1 MPTTTSEAAHR
12 VIFFDI
18 QNGWIVYILAVIA
31 LAAFV
36 YAIYHRYRLWR
47 VGKKDTVPTSLWKRT
62 KTFAV
67 TGLVDGFVHRRI
79 LRDFYPGS
87 MHALLF
93 WGALLLIL
101 GTAMDVIDHYITSRL
116 GVPFLHGNTY
126 LAFSFLN
133 DLGGIMLLIG
143 VLIAFIRRY
152 IQKPQRLDNILDDAT
167 TLTFIFVIVLTGFI
181 LEGLRIQVTAAHSTD
196 LPIMQWEKWSFLGY
210 GFAKA
215 FNGGAHLIGWY
226 QGLWWFH
233 TALVIG
239 AIIYISLA
247 FQRLTHIIVSPVN
260 VFFRSLTPKGALAT
274 IDLENTETFG
284 ASKIEDFTWK
294 DMLDFDSCT
303 RCGRC
308 QDNCPAHLSGKPL
321 SPKKVIQDLKALFV
335 EKAPLLLKAQAAAA
349 VATSTAANPGQSSN
363 PGGSEAPCEPERK
376 MIGDII
382 TEDVIWACTTCRA
395 CLEQCP
401 VFIQPMQKIIEMR
414 RNLVLEQ
421 TQFPETA
428 MGALRSMEQR
438 GHPWRGTMATRTDW
452 ADGLGIKPLS
462 ENKDVDILY
471 WVGCTG
477 ALEER
482 NMKVATSVGKILKA
496 AGVNFSILG
505 NEETCC
511 GEPARRI
518 GNEYLYQTLAQQ
530 NVEIL
535 NSYGVKKIVTSCPH
549 CFNTLKNEYPQFK
562 GNFEVVHHTEFIS
575 DLLKQGKLTIAQ
587 KLDKKTT
594 YHDSCYLGRYN
605 DIYKAPREILRYVT
619 GVDPLEMSHRKSK
632 GFCCGAGGGRMWMEE
647 QIGRR
652 INHMRT
658 QEAIDTKAEILA
670 SACPYCL
677 QMFED
682 AIKALEAEGKLKV
695 MDLAEI
701 LAASIQ

>member
-1 MPTTTSEAAHR
+1 MPTELPHR
-12 VIFFDI
+12 EIFFDI
-18 QNGWIVYILAVIA
+18 RFGWIIYIFAAIAVV
-31 LAAFV
+31 AFV
-36 YAIYHRYRLWR
+36 YAVYHRYRLWK
-47 VGKKDTVPTSLWKRT
+47 VGKKGNPSVSQGKRFL
-62 KTFAV
+62 TFIY
-67 TGLVDGFVHRRI
+67 TGFVDGIVHRRI
-79 LRDFYPGS
+79 IRDFYPGA

-93 WGALLLIL
+93 WGASLLLL
-101 GTAMDVIDHYITSRL
+101 GTAMDVINHYITTPL
-116 GVPFLHGNTY
+116 GANFLQGNTY
-126 LAFSFLN
+126 FAFSFLDN
-133 DLGGIMLLIG
+133 LGGVMLLVG
-143 VLIAFIRRY
+143 VIIAFVRRY
-152 IQKPQRLDNILDDAT
+152 IQKPSRLDNIFDDAT
-167 TLTFIFVIVLTGFI
+167 ALTFIFVIVLTGFI
-181 LEGLRIQVTAAHSTD
+181 LSGLRIRVTNY
-196 LPIMQWEKWSFLGY
+196 PPQWDEWRFLG
-210 GFAKA
+210 FAFSKA
-215 FNGGAHLIGWY
+215 FAGGSHLVGWY
-226 QGLWWFH
+226 QGMWWFH
-233 TALVIG
+233 AALVIG
-239 AIIYISLA
+239 AITYISLA
-247 FQRLTHIIVSPVN
+247 FHRLTHIIVSPVN
-260 VFFRSLTPKGALAT
+260 AYFRSLTPKGALTT

-284 ASKIEDFTWK
+284 ASKIQDFTWK
-294 DMLDFDSCT
+294 DMLDLDSCT

-335 EKAPLLLKAQAAAA
+335 KQAPLLLKAQAATA
-349 VATSTAANPGQSSN
+349 VATAPAGDPVESSN
-363 PGGSEAPCEPERK
+363 PGPSDKVCEPERK
-376 MIGDII
+376 MIGEII

-401 VFIQPMQKIIEMR
+401 VFIEPMTKIIEMR

-496 AGVNFSILG
+496 AGVNFGILG

-535 NSYGVKKIVTSCPH
+535 NGYGVKKIVTSCPH

-562 GNFEVVHHTEFIS
+562 GNFEVMHHTEFIAG
-575 DLLKQGKLTIAQ
+575 LLKQGKLTISQ
-587 KLDKKTT
+587 KLDKKAT

-605 DIYKAPREILRYVT
+605 DIYKAPREILSYIT
-619 GVDPLEMSHRKSK
+619 GVAPLEMSHRKSK

-652 INHMRT
+652 INQMRT
-658 QEAIDTKAEILA
+658 EEAINTKAEILA
-670 SACPYCL
+670 SGCPYCL

-701 LAASIQ
+701 LAASL

>member
-1 MPTTTSEAAHR
+1 MLDIASGSPHR
-12 VIFFDI
+12 EIFFDI
-18 QNGWIVYILAVIA
+18 RFGWIVYILAVIA

-36 YAIYHRYRLWR
+36 YAVYHRYRLWR
-47 VGKKDTVPTSLWKRT
+47 VGKKDSGSVSQGKRIT
-62 KTFAV
+62 TFIR
-67 TGLVDGFVHRRI
+67 TGFVDGFVHRRI
-79 LRDFYPGS
+79 IRDFYPGS

-93 WGALLLIL
+93 WGSLLLLL
-101 GTAMDVIDHYITSRL
+101 GTAMDVINHYITTPL
-116 GVPFLHGNTY
+116 GANFLQGNTY
-126 LAFSFLN
+126 LAFSFLTN
-133 DLGGIMLLIG
+133 LGGVMLLIG
-143 VLIAFIRRY
+143 VIIAFVRRY
-152 IQKPQRLDNILDDAT
+152 IQRPSRLDNIFDDAT
-167 TLTFIFVIVLTGFI
+167 ALTFIFVIVLTGFI
-181 LEGLRIQVTAAHSTD
+181 VEGLRIRVTNYPPQFD
-196 LPIMQWEKWSFLGY
+196 EWRFLG
-210 GFAKA
+210 FAFSKA
-215 FNGGAHLIGWY
+215 FAGGSHLVGWY
-226 QGLWWFH
+226 QVLWWFH

-239 AIIYISLA
+239 AIVYISLA
-247 FQRLTHIIVSPVN
+247 FHRLTHIIVSPVN
-260 VFFRSLTPKGALAT
+260 AYFRSLTPKGALAT

-284 ASKIEDFTWK
+284 ASKIQDFTWK

-335 EKAPLLLKAQAAAA
+335 EKAPMLLKAKAAAA
-349 VATSTAANPGQSSN
+349 VATATADNPGQSNN
-363 PGGSEAPCEPERK
+363 PGGSEPPCEPERK

-496 AGVNFSILG
+496 AGVNFGILG

-652 INHMRT
+652 INQMRT
-658 QEAIDTKAEILA
+658 EEALNTKAEILA

>member
-1 MPTTTSEAAHR
+1 MPEFIAEAPVAHR
-12 VIFFDI
+12 EIFFEI
-18 QNGWIVYILAVIA
+18 QFGWIIYILAVIA
-31 LAAFV
+31 VAAFA
-36 YAIYHRYRLWR
+36 YGAYTRYRLWKL
-47 VGKKDTVPTSLWKRT
+47 GKKEGGSLDLWKRT
-62 KTFAV
+62 KAFAV
-67 TGLVDGFVHRRI
+67 TGLIDGFVHRRI
-79 LRDFYPGS
+79 IRDFYPGI

-101 GTAMDVIDHYITSRL
+101 GTAMDVISHYI
-116 GVPFLHGNTY
+116 VEFLHGNTY
-126 LAFSFLN
+126 LAFSFLA
-133 DLGGIMLLIG
+133 DLGGVMLLVGIILA
-143 VLIAFIRRY
+143 VVRRY
-152 IQKPQRLDNILDDAT
+152 IQKPERLDNILDDAT
-167 TLTFIFVIVLTGFI
+167 ALGFIFIIVLTGFI
-181 LEGLRIQVTAAHSTD
+181 LEGLRILITADHFTQF
-196 LPIMQWEKWSFLGY
+196 PIMSWEKWSFLGY

-215 FNGGAHLIGWY
+215 FEGGSNLIGWY

-233 TALVIG
+233 SFLVIG

-247 FQRLTHIIVSPVN
+247 FHRLTHIIVSPIN
-260 VFFRSLTPKGALAT
+260 VFFRSLAPKGALKT

-284 ASKIEDFTWK
+284 AAKIQDFTWK
-294 DMLDFDSCT
+294 DLLDLDSCT

-308 QDNCPAHLSGKPL
+308 QDSCPAHLSGKPL
-321 SPKKVIQDLKALFV
+321 SPKKVIQDLKAVLTK
-335 EKAPLLLKAQAAAA
+335 EGPSLLKVKAA
-349 VATSTAANPGQSSN
+349 VATADKPGEGGN
-363 PGGSEAPCEPERK
+363 PGGGDKPGETERK
-376 MIGDII
+376 MIGDVI

-395 CLEQCP
+395 CHEQCP
-401 VFIQPMQKIIEMR
+401 VFIEPINKIIEMR

-462 ENKDVDILY
+462 ENKEVDILY

-482 NMKVATSVGKILKA
+482 NMKVATAVGKVLKA
-496 AGVNFSILG
+496 AGVNFGILG

-518 GNEYLYQTLAQQ
+518 GNEYLFQTLAQQ
-530 NVEIL
+530 NVETL
-535 NSYGVKKIVTSCPH
+535 NNYGVKKIVTSCPH
-549 CFNTLKNEYPQFK
+549 CYNTLKNEYPQFK
-562 GNFEVVHHTEFIS
+562 GNFEVVHHTEFIA
-575 DLLKQGKLTIAQ
+575 DLIKQGKLKIAR
-587 KLDKKTT
+587 KLDKKAT

-605 DIYKAPREILRYVT
+605 DIYQAPREILRSVSET
-619 GVDPLEMSHRKSK
+619 SPLEMQRHMTK
-632 GFCCGAGGGRMWMEE
+632 GFCCGGGGGRMFMEE

-652 INHMRT
+652 INQMRT
-658 QEAIDTKAEILA
+658 EEALKTSAEVLA

-682 AIKALEAEGKLKV
+682 AIKALEAEGQIKA

-701 LAASIQ
+701 MAASLE

>member
-1 MPTTTSEAAHR
+1 
-12 VIFFDI
+12 
-18 QNGWIVYILAVIA
+18 
-31 LAAFV
+31 
-36 YAIYHRYRLWR
+36 
-47 VGKKDTVPTSLWKRT
+47 
-62 KTFAV
+62 
-67 TGLVDGFVHRRI
+67 
-79 LRDFYPGS
+79 
-87 MHALLF
+87 
-93 WGALLLIL
+93 
-101 GTAMDVIDHYITSRL
+101 
-116 GVPFLHGNTY
+116 
-126 LAFSFLN
+126 
-133 DLGGIMLLIG
+133 
-143 VLIAFIRRY
+143 
-152 IQKPQRLDNILDDAT
+152 
-167 TLTFIFVIVLTGFI
+167 
-181 LEGLRIQVTAAHSTD
+181 
-196 LPIMQWEKWSFLGY
+196 
-210 GFAKA
+210 
-215 FNGGAHLIGWY
+215 
-226 QGLWWFH
+226 
-233 TALVIG
+233 
-239 AIIYISLA
+239 
-247 FQRLTHIIVSPVN
+247 
-260 VFFRSLTPKGALAT
+260 
-274 IDLENTETFG
+274 
-284 ASKIEDFTWK
+284 
-294 DMLDFDSCT
+294 
-303 RCGRC
+303 
-308 QDNCPAHLSGKPL
+308 
-321 SPKKVIQDLKALFV
+321 
-335 EKAPLLLKAQAAAA
+335 
-349 VATSTAANPGQSSN
+349 
-363 PGGSEAPCEPERK
+363 

-482 NMKVATSVGKILKA
+482 NMKVATAVGKILKA
-496 AGVNFSILG
+496 AGVNFGILG

-530 NVEIL
+530 NVDIL
-535 NSYGVKKIVTSCPH
+535 NGYGVKKIVTSCPH

-562 GNFEVVHHTEFIS
+562 GNFEVVHHTEFIA

-587 KLDKKTT
+587 KLDKKAT

-605 DIYKAPREILRYVT
+605 DIYKAPREILRSVT
-619 GVDPLEMSHRKSK
+619 GVAPLEMTHRKSK

-652 INHMRT
+652 INQMRT
-658 QEAIDTKAEILA
+658 EEAINTKAEILA

-682 AIKALEAEGKLKV
+682 AIKSLEAEGKLKA

-701 LAASIQ
+701 LAASL

>member
-1 MPTTTSEAAHR
+1 MPDITTELPHR
-12 VIFFDI
+12 EIFFDI
-18 QNGWIVYILAVIA
+18 RFGWIVYILAVIA

-36 YAIYHRYRLWR
+36 YAVYHRYRLWK
-47 VGKKDTVPTSLWKRT
+47 VGKKNDAPTSMGKRIT
-62 KTFAV
+62 TFIR
-67 TGLVDGFVHRRI
+67 TGFVDGFVHRRI

-93 WGALLLIL
+93 WGSLLLLL
-101 GTAMDVIDHYITSRL
+101 GTAMDVINHYITRPL
-116 GVPFLHGNTY
+116 GADFLQGNTY
-126 LAFSFLN
+126 LAFSFLTN
-133 DLGGIMLLIG
+133 LGGVMLLVG
-143 VLIAFIRRY
+143 VIIAFVRRY
-152 IQKPQRLDNILDDAT
+152 IQKPSRLDNIFDDAT
-167 TLTFIFVIVLTGFI
+167 ALTFIFVIVLTGFI
-181 LEGLRIQVTAAHSTD
+181 LEGLRIRVTNYPAQFD
-196 LPIMQWEKWSFLGY
+196 EWRFLG
-210 GFAKA
+210 FAFSKA
-215 FNGGAHLIGWY
+215 FAGGSHLVGWY

-247 FQRLTHIIVSPVN
+247 FHRLTHIIVSPVN

-284 ASKIEDFTWK
+284 ASKIQDFTWK

-335 EKAPLLLKAQAAAA
+335 EKAPILLKAKAAAA
-349 VATSTAANPGQSSN
+349 VATATADNPGEGSN
-363 PGGSEAPCEPERK
+363 PGTCDTPGETTERK

-482 NMKVATSVGKILKA
+482 NMKVATSVGKIFKA
-496 AGVNFSILG
+496 AGVNFGILG

-535 NSYGVKKIVTSCPH
+535 NGYGVKKIVTSCPH

-587 KLDKKTT
+587 KLDKKAT

-652 INHMRT
+652 INQMRT
-658 QEAIDTKAEILA
+658 EEAINTKAEILA

-682 AIKALEAEGKLKV
+682 AIKALEAEGKLKA